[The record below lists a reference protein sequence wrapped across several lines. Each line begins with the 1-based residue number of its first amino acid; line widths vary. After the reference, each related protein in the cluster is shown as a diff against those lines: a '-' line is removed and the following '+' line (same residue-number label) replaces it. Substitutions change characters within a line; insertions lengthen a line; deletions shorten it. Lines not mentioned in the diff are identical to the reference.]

1 MITGSEHEE
10 MLKDFISFEYNAE
23 KDRDQAIDE
32 MDVRSRQNRELGF
45 RVRSMENTI
54 KRVYGDIRDTYS
66 RAINKRRKLLSD
78 AREEANRELRKLSI
92 LMNPTMLEPHEM
104 ANVWIYNSDWLEVYM
119 CTQTNNKPVNGVD
132 LIAVRRAVYD
142 IPRMELNETYYHRDI
157 MFEKSFKT
165 DDDAWRYYERNRNK
179 IFDRYVKSFVGDEES
194 MVIEGDPREMFN
206 DMFDFRMIYQ
216 RNSYN
221 VRGVDGRWAEHRFRA
236 FMYDASGNRS
246 IEVKE
251 VDAKMMKVEVGGFGY
266 CATPETTYECII
278 RYVGDCTIEVE
289 APDGVSRNDKTC
301 FQEIEE
307 AINEGPLSQI
317 CVDPSNNIFVV
328 DVGK

>member
-10 MLKDFISFEYNAE
+10 MLKDFISFEDAAK
-23 KDRDQAIDE
+23 KDRDQIID
-32 MDVRSRQNRELGF
+32 MIDIRGTQNRELLI
-45 RVRSMENTI
+45 RVRSMKNTI
-54 KRVYGDIRDTYS
+54 ERASDDVRDRYN
-66 RAINKRRKLLSD
+66 RMINARRKLLSD

-104 ANVWIYNSDWLEVYM
+104 DNVWLYKSDWLEVYV
-119 CTQTNNKPVNGVD
+119 CTQTNGKPVNCVD

-142 IPRMELNETYYHRDI
+142 IPRMELDETYYRRDI

-206 DMFDFRMIYQ
+206 DMFDFRLVYQ

-221 VRGVDGRWAEHRFRA
+221 VRGVDGRWAEHRFRS
-236 FMYDASGNRS
+236 FMHDASGNRS

-289 APDGVSRNDKTC
+289 APDCVSRNDKTC

-307 AINEGPLSQI
+307 AINDGPLSQI

-328 DVGK
+328 KV